1 MVKRKRTKKSSRYSR
16 KSRKYS
22 RKSRRFSRRKR
33 RTSRRTRGATSLN
46 TYNLANLRPD
56 KLKVR
61 LKYAYLTNSNAITG
75 GVTTPWQFSGN
86 SPWDPQYIGTGTSAN
101 MWANLSSWYAKYMCT
116 YSKIWIKVT
125 VQDVGGMQVQAW
137 FQPRTLIQIPATDI
151 RTILAQPYGH
161 FKQLQGSSQTKTGSI
176 TFYGKMSTP
185 KMLGRK
191 MDPSLD
197 RIGVS
202 SDPTEEWIWD
212 LNVLAS
218 TSISVNV
225 EARMEYWVEFSDRY
239 SVSYL

>member
-1 MVKRKRTKKSSRYSR
+1 
-16 KSRKYS
+16 
-22 RKSRRFSRRKR
+22 
-33 RTSRRTRGATSLN
+33 
-46 TYNLANLRPD
+46 
-56 KLKVR
+56 
-61 LKYAYLTNSNAITG
+61 
-75 GVTTPWQFSGN
+75 
-86 SPWDPQYIGTGTSAN
+86 

-161 FKQLQGSSQTKTGSI
+161 FKQLQGTSQTKTGSM

-197 RIGVS
+197 RVGIS

-218 TSISVNV
+218 TSISINV